1 MKTLF
6 SAVLLLLLLSCNQN
20 KSVDEN
26 KKMSNA
32 FYGKAIVFRDSNV
45 SDSAFYYYNL
55 AKDQFLKTND
65 SLRAAKSLINMA
77 IIQSGKGD
85 LHGSIETSLEANR
98 YLTNEK
104 DSLTKEL
111 LASNYNS
118 IGISSSF
125 LYRYKNSV
133 DSYEKAIRLTSVEKN
148 KKIFYNNLGDAL
160 LSDGKNKKAIP
171 YFEMALHTTDSI
183 DYARAL
189 NNLARAKYED
199 NKNFDPLPDYH
210 KALKIRTN
218 QNNILGMNSSFADLS
233 NYYSRKDKKV
243 ALEFAEKML
252 KTADELDSP
261 DDKLQALQKIIN
273 LNQNKISEYFNQFQ
287 TLNDSVQRSRNEA
300 KDEFAYI
307 RFGVEKEKAE
317 NLKLKTDR
325 IQKENQIFRQYFMV
339 GILLLILI
347 IIFIW
352 FQKRHKIQ
360 RQKNELKI
368 KDSELKIS
376 KKVHDVVANGIYHVM
391 TEVENQNEINRESIL
406 YKLEDVYEKSRNIS
420 YETADDQIEEP
431 FDDKILK
438 LLSTFQSESRKIFI
452 IGNESNVWEG
462 LSELKKENVYH
473 ILQELMVNM
482 KKHSEA
488 DLVVT
493 RFERTDNQINI
504 HYSDNGIGIEKEKT
518 HKNGLRNAVNRT
530 KVLNGRINFETETET
545 GLKIDLSF
553 PVS

>member
-1 MKTLF
+1 MKALF
-6 SAVLLLLLLSCNQN
+6 SAVLLLLIFSCNQN
-20 KSVDEN
+20 KPVDEN
-26 KKMSNA
+26 KKPSNI
-32 FYGKAIVFRDSNV
+32 FYDKAIVFRDSNV

-85 LHGSIETSLEANR
+85 YHGSIETSLEANR

-104 DSLTKEL
+104 DSLIKEL

-133 DSYEKAIRLTSVEKN
+133 DSYEKAIRLTSADKN
-148 KKIFYNNLGDAL
+148 KKLFYNNLGDAL
-160 LSDGKNKKAIP
+160 LSSGKTKQAISYFNK
-171 YFEMALHTTDSI
+171 ALQTTDSI

-199 NKNFDPLPDYH
+199 NKNFDPLPDFY
-210 KALKIRTN
+210 KALKIRLKQKNT
-218 QNNILGMNSSFADLS
+218 LGMNSSFADLS
-233 NYYSRKDKKV
+233 NYYSRKDKKK

-287 TLNDSVQRSRNEA
+287 TLNDSIQRSRNDA

-307 RFGVEKEKAE
+307 RFGVEKEKTE

-325 IQKENQIFRQYFMV
+325 VQRENHIFRQYFLV
-339 GILLLILI
+339 GILILVLI

-360 RQKNELKI
+360 RQENELKL

-391 TEVENQNEINRESIL
+391 TEVENQKDINRESIM
-406 YKLEDVYEKSRNIS
+406 YKLENVYEKSRNIS
-420 YETADDQIEEP
+420 YETADERIEEL
-431 FDDKILK
+431 FNDKISK
-438 LLSTFQSESRKIFI
+438 LLSAFQSESRKIFI

-462 LSELKKENVYH
+462 LSELKKENIYH
-473 ILQELMVNM
+473 ILQEFMVNM
-482 KKHSEA
+482 KKHSDA

-493 RFERTDNQINI
+493 RFERLDNQINI
-504 HYSDNGIGIEKEKT
+504 NYSDNGIGISNEKI

-530 KVLNGRINFETETET
+530 KVLDGRINFETETET
-545 GLKIDLSF
+545 GVKIELSF
-553 PVS
+553 PVL

>member
-1 MKTLF
+1 MKSLF
-6 SAVLLLLLLSCNQN
+6 STVLLVLLFSCNKN
-20 KSVDEN
+20 KPTDEN
-26 KKMSNA
+26 KNTSNS
-32 FYGKAIVFRDSNV
+32 FYDKAVVFRDSKV

-55 AKDQFLKTND
+55 AKDQFLKTHD

-85 LHGSIETSLEANR
+85 CHGSIETSLEANR

-104 DSLTKEL
+104 DSLIREL

-125 LYRYKNSV
+125 LYRYKNSI
-133 DSYEKAIRLTSVEKN
+133 DSYKKAIGLTSVDEN
-148 KKIFYNNLGDAL
+148 KKVFYNNLGDAL
-160 LSDGKNKKAIP
+160 LSEGKSKQAILCFQKAL
-171 YFEMALHTTDSI
+171 EVSDSI
-183 DYARAL
+183 SYARAL
-189 NNLARAKYED
+189 HNLARAEASD
-199 NKNFDPLPDYH
+199 DKNFDPLPLYY
-210 KALKIRTN
+210 KALKIRQN
-218 QNNILGMNSSFADLS
+218 QNDIAGQNSSFAELS
-233 NYYSRKDKKV
+233 SYYSSTDKKK
-243 ALEFAEKML
+243 ALVFAEKML

-261 DDKLQALQKIIN
+261 DDKLQALRKIIN
-273 LNQNKISEYFNQFQ
+273 LNQNQISKYFDQYQN
-287 TLNDSVQRSRNEA
+287 LNDSVQRSRNDA

-307 RFGVEKEKAE
+307 RFGVEKEKTE

-325 IQKENQIFRQYFMV
+325 VQRENHIFRQYFLV
-339 GILLLILI
+339 GILILVLI

-360 RQKNELKI
+360 IQKNELKL

-391 TEVENQNEINRESIL
+391 TEVENQQEINRESIL
-406 YKLEDVYEKSRNIS
+406 YKLESVYEKSRNIS
-420 YETADDQIEEP
+420 YETAENRTEEP
-431 FDDKILK
+431 FSDKISK
-438 LLSTFQSESRKIFI
+438 LLSTFQSENRKIFI
-452 IGNESNVWEG
+452 IGNESNIWDG
-462 LSELKKENVYH
+462 LSELKKENIYH

-504 HYSDNGIGIEKEKT
+504 NYSDNGIGIKNEKI
-518 HKNGLRNAVNRT
+518 HKNGLRNTVNRT
-530 KVLNGRINFETETET
+530 KVLGGRINFETETET
-545 GLKIDLSF
+545 GLKIELSL
-553 PVS
+553 PVF